1 MISFVYTLQI
11 RKKFT
16 YYLMIILSTKIF
28 TERERKKKEADDKK
42 SLNYRTLLNY
52 FEEDIDAVYTRET
65 PANSNELITR
75 LSRS

>member
-52 FEEDIDAVYTRET
+52 FEEDIDDVYTRET
-65 PANSNELITR
+65 PVNSNELITR